1 MTTPTRTRPTLTS
14 PHLHLQGRVLPEGE
28 MCDIWVADGKISRE
42 PVDGAE
48 TIASGG
54 WILPALVDAHVHL
67 GIAEIGGPLDLEVL
81 RNDMRQ
87 LARSGV
93 GAARVLGSPE
103 RLPAHALSSPGE
115 PQLLTAGVPVAA
127 FDRFI
132 PGWGRRVPDQLLAE
146 SCVDEARCGWSKI
159 VADWFDPAG
168 GYGPSFSAHALE
180 AAVSAVHGIGAR
192 VAVHAQSSAAGA
204 RAAAAGVDSIEHGM
218 HLPPW
223 ALDDLAAHG
232 GFLVPTGFV
241 FEQLE
246 PSMLDSSQPTELRT
260 WFARGLEGHPGMVI
274 GAHDRGIPV
283 LAGTDLPVGALVDE
297 VAWLHRAG
305 LSAHDAVG
313 AASWTSREVLD
324 LPRLRHGDRAD
335 LIWFA
340 HDPRDDLE
348 MLRSPELAVID
359 GKAGPAHL

>member
-1 MTTPTRTRPTLTS
+1 MTTHTEDPRPTSS
-14 PHLHLQGRVLPEGE
+14 PLHLQGRVLPEGE
-28 MCDIWVADGKISRE
+28 VRDIWVADGRISRE
-42 PVDGAE
+42 PVGGSE

-67 GIAEIGGPLDLEVL
+67 GIAEIGGPLDFEVL
-81 RNDMRQ
+81 HDDVRQ

-93 GAARVLGSPE
+93 GAARILGSPE
-103 RLPAHALSSPGE
+103 RLPAHMLSSPGK
-115 PQLLTAGVPVAA
+115 PLLLTAGVPVAA
-127 FDRFI
+127 IDRFI
-132 PGWGRRVPDQLLAE
+132 PGWGRRVPDRLLAQA
-146 SCVDEARCGWSKI
+146 CADEARCGWSKI
-159 VADWFDPAG
+159 IADWFGPDG

-192 VAVHAQSSAAGA
+192 VAVHAQSSVAGA

-218 HLPPW
+218 NLPPS
-223 ALDDLAAHG
+223 ALDDLAVHG

-241 FEQLE
+241 FEQLKE
-246 PSMLDSSQPTELRT
+246 SMLDSSQPADLRT
-260 WFARGLEGHPGMVI
+260 WFAEGLENHPDVVI
-274 GAHDRGIPV
+274 GARDRGIPV

-297 VAWLHRAG
+297 VVWLHRAG

-313 AASWTSREVLD
+313 AASWASREVLD
-324 LPRLRHGDRAD
+324 LSRLRHGDRAD

-348 MLRSPELAVID
+348 MLRSAELAVI
-359 GKAGPAHL
+359 GGEVSTATP